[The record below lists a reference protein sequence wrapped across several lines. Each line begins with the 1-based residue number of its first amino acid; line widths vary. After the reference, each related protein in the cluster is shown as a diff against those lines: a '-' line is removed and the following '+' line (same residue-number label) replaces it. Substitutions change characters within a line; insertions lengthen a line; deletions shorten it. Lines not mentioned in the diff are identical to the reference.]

1 MSFPACPEAPK
12 AFLSPRMADIW
23 QQGFGDCGGLHIFGR
38 NEQWAEV
45 FGDTDYG
52 GSIYGVAFAADGRLA
67 TTSYDGMI
75 RLYDK
80 GFRLVGP
87 PKKGE
92 SGNTLFK
99 IAFSPDGTKLAVGYH
114 DVTALELFDGQSLAP
129 LPRPN
134 LEGLVARLRD
144 PNGKAFGAN
153 GATMGKPSQWSAAM
167 ASHHFLREAVI
178 LKEMMKKIALS
189 L

>member
-1 MSFPACPEAPK
+1 M
-12 AFLSPRMADIW
+12 
-23 QQGFGDCGGLHIFGR
+23 
-38 NEQWAEV
+38 
-45 FGDTDYG
+45 
-52 GSIYGVAFAADGRLA
+52 
-67 TTSYDGMI
+67 TS
-75 RLYDK
+75 

-134 LEGLVARLRD
+134 LEGLRPRVGLTRSEWEGLSRAEREQRWENLTPPGGSVTPDCSGCRKSH
-144 PNGKAFGAN
+144 GQQMA
-153 GATMGKPSQWSAAM
+153 PS
-167 ASHHFLREAVI
+167 FLREAVI